1 MLAVKD
7 LSISL
12 GERPILENF
21 VMDMPQGE
29 IVAILGQSGSGKTTV
44 LRVIA
49 GLQCAQ
55 SGEVHLNK
63 ACVLCEGRCLVP
75 PQKRGIGMVFQDYAL
90 FPHMTVQQNITFGI
104 ADWSKKDQQN
114 RLNELLDL
122 VRLPKEMAKR
132 YPHELSGGQQQR
144 VALARALA
152 PRPGLILLDEP
163 FSSLDSSTR
172 YPLVLEMKSVLKS
185 EGVSAILVTHDP
197 KEAELMADRIGL
209 LEAGVIENWQQLH

>member
-44 LRVIA
+44 LRAIA

-55 SGEVHLNK
+55 SGEVHLNQ

-104 ADWSKKDQQN
+104 ADWSKKEQQN
-114 RLNELLDL
+114 RLSELLDL
-122 VRLPKEMAKR
+122 VRLPQEMAKR